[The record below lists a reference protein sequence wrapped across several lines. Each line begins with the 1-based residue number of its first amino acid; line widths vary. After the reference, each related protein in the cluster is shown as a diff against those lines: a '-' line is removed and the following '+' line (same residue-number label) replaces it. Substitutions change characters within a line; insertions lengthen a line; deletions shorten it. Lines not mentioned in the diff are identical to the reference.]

1 MFRVAIES
9 RSHKLGYFENAK
21 SGKEDESHIREGVR
35 GGRIILTLG
44 RNCMM
49 YAHAHMDAPCNL
61 KQGN

>member
-9 RSHKLGYFENAK
+9 RSHMMGYFENAK

-49 YAHAHMDAPCNL
+49 
-61 KQGN
+61 

>member
-1 MFRVAIES
+1 MTAKSRLKKGRKKSKNVFRVAIES
-9 RSHKLGYFENAK
+9 RSHMMGYFENAK

-49 YAHAHMDAPCNL
+49 
-61 KQGN
+61 